1 MPPPPL
7 PSTDVLVTVL
17 GAPHADDSVTS
28 VLRLVQ
34 GMLGRG
40 GRVQVWA
47 CGYATMLTQRSLGD
61 WKPRNVAAWS
71 VDYPSTAALVD
82 GLLDAYPDRL
92 FWYGCAFCSEER
104 GATDH
109 LSRVVLRSPAWYGE
123 NVAAAAKTLLI
134 GVI

>member
-17 GAPHADDSVTS
+17 GAPHADDSTTS

-34 GMLGRG
+34 GMLGQG

-47 CGYATMLTQRSLGD
+47 CGYATMLTQRSLGAF
-61 WKPRNVAAWS
+61 KPRNVAAWD

-109 LSRVVLRSPAWYGE
+109 LPRVVLRSPAWYGE

>member
-1 MPPPPL
+1 MPPPKL
-7 PSTDVLVTVL
+7 PSTDVLVTV
-17 GAPHADDSVTS
+17 
-28 VLRLVQ
+28 
-34 GMLGRG
+34 
-40 GRVQVWA
+40 
-47 CGYATMLTQRSLGD
+47 
-61 WKPRNVAAWS
+61 
-71 VDYPSTAALVD
+71 LVD

-109 LSRVVLRSPAWYGE
+109 LPRVVLRSPAWYGE